1 MVEFFDKSSLSS
13 LEDVGDMPDEV
24 YYGTSVDESV
34 DDLPLEDDGV
44 EVGKSDDPRVDE
56 DYLRSVAYYESKN
69 AYLRSN
75 PMFREI
81 DTDAFLHLL
90 FSRKNDKTGGEL
102 LPFEEEW
109 CEAYEWWT
117 TNDASGR
124 KENRPAKYKY
134 EYNGIAQ
141 AIYGKRQKEN
151 KNKTFVITSGA
162 ERLHEMLEHPF
173 VIMSP
178 ISYTGKR
185 RTKNNA
191 RFLYAIAIDIDSV
204 DGDNLEN
211 LFYQSD
217 PLRKH
222 ITFPQPQIVV
232 NSGGG
237 IHIYF
242 LLESPVAMFKDA
254 YPILNKIKKELTRR
268 VWNKGTTHED
278 PGHPQFQGNC
288 QGFRVPGTQTKTW
301 KPVTAFQNMNPH
313 CKPYYSISD
322 LSFGGGG
329 FLTMEEE
336 ELLKKGK
343 YKPNRISVNKAR
355 QLYPE
360 WYERRIVLKTPPGR
374 WYVKRD
380 LYDWWRKQIF
390 LHASVGHRY
399 FCLMTLAIFAKKCK
413 QLTYEQFKAVYA
425 ERLKGLSERQIMN
438 KFRKRR
444 GVTEEEFKKDLMDFV
459 AVLDGLSVTQKSED
473 RFTVDD
479 ALDAAAAYQET
490 YCTFPMAD
498 LRDITGV
505 KIEKNQRRK
514 YKTQVEHLIEARAVR
529 DAHDEKRGHSWN
541 IKRGRKRKQELVFQW
556 RQEHHDETMYSCA
569 KELGI
574 SRSTVKQWWN
584 TTIDEIRE
592 YEEQRE
598 LTFQERII
606 EEQRKSEIRDLGAA
620 GNLAYN
626 MDKSAITQILHQVP
640 GFEKLSQADQSGL
653 LYDLADTINFSDA
666 SLEEM
671 YKAMIGIPEAARPYV
686 HVEPSVLAELRKEL
700 SKPYNY
706 SAELENLTEQMAEW
720 PDEMKELYRKQ
731 IESYRNKK

>member
-1 MVEFFDKSSLSS
+1 MVEFPDESSVPS

-24 YYGTSVDESV
+24 YYGTSVEESV
-34 DDLPLEDDGV
+34 
-44 EVGKSDDPRVDE
+44 DDPRVDE

-69 AYLRSN
+69 EYLRSN

-90 FSRKNDKTGGEL
+90 FCREHDDTGGMM

-117 TNDASGR
+117 TTDASGR
-124 KENRPAKYKY
+124 KEKRPAQY
-134 EYNGIAQ
+134 EYVYNGIAQ

-191 RFLYAIAIDIDSV
+191 RYLFAIAIDIDIV
-204 DGDNLEN
+204 DGDNVEN
-211 LFYQSD
+211 LLYQSD
-217 PLRKH
+217 PFRKH
-222 ITFPQPQIVV
+222 ITFPQPQIIV
-232 NSGGG
+232 NSGYG

-242 LLESPVAMFKDA
+242 LLEKPAPMFKDA

-268 VWNKGTTHED
+268 VWNKGTTHEE
-278 PGHPQFQGNC
+278 PKHPQFQGNC
-288 QGFRVPGTQTKTW
+288 QGFRVPGTQTKTR
-301 KPVTAFQNMNPH
+301 KTVTAFQNMNPH

-322 LSFGGGG
+322 LTFGGGG

-336 ELLKKGK
+336 NLLKKGE
-343 YKPNRISVNKAR
+343 YDPHRVSVERAR

-380 LYDWWRKQIF
+380 LYDWWRNQIF

-413 QLTYEQFKAVYA
+413 QLTYEQFRAVYA

-438 KFRKRR
+438 RYKKRR

-459 AVLDGLSVTQKSED
+459 SVLDGLSFTKKEED

-505 KIEKNQRRK
+505 EIEKNQRRK
-514 YKTQVEHLIEARAVR
+514 YKTQVEHLMEARAVR

-541 IKRGRKRKQELVFQW
+541 TERGRKRKQDLVFQW
-556 RQEHHDETMYSCA
+556 KQEHPDATMYACA

-584 TTIDEIRE
+584 STIEDIQK
-592 YEEQRE
+592 YEEEKKQKI
-598 LTFQERII
+598 QKRILD
-606 EEQRKSEIRDLGAA
+606 EQRISGIRDLGAA
-620 GNLAYN
+620 GNSTYN
-626 MDKSAITQILHQVP
+626 MDKAAMVQILHQIP
-640 GFEKLSQADQSGL
+640 GFEKLSQEDQSGV
-653 LYDLADTINFSDA
+653 LYDLADTVNFSDA
-666 SLEEM
+666 DLEEM

-686 HVEPSVLAELRKEL
+686 HIEPSVIEGLRKEF
-700 SKPYNY
+700 SKPYDY
-706 SAELENLTEQMAEW
+706 SADLENLSEEMEKW
-720 PDEMKELYRKQ
+720 PDEVKELYRKQ